1 MKKVSISEEDRLVCP
16 LVIDCGYIGENKFEK
31 LEFVIP
37 KEYKKYNKKLN
48 FRLKDGTYVTRLFDK
63 GTDNIFTITSDL
75 AIYDVLS
82 CCVVFFSIENDDE
95 IIGKS
100 SIFKIKFD
108 KTIPDEDISDYEPK
122 VVILDGLISS
132 VKELEKTVTENEKR
146 REEYIDDLK
155 QRVDTGEFNGKDAL
169 INGVNTL
176 NIVAGENINL
186 EQEGSTLKISGT
198 YKYDD
203 TNVQAAIA
211 ENTENISSNT
221 NAIAK
226 NTTAIN
232 ENKSAI
238 EKNTTAIQDNKT
250 NIDTNTQDI
259 NNLKQK
265 SDDNKNSIDE
275 INKNLKNYSLITETG
290 NKIDVTINSSTYVM
304 TLDLKDKNDNVL
316 STGSVDLPIES
327 MIINV
332 TYDSEK
338 KELKFT
344 LQNGNVIEVPLN
356 DLISGLVTDESL
368 ENTLKN
374 YALIKDVPTK
384 VSQLKNDSNYVKN
397 TDYAT
402 STVAGVVKTNAG
414 LDVDENGRVVAN
426 TYNYDEYES
435 KTDNTFISKGTFENA
450 IKGKNLETANNKVT
464 SVGTGSTDIEY
475 PSAKCVY
482 KIKEDVD
489 NLKSDILE
497 TGEVSDSYIH
507 VEDSIKNELLKLEV
521 DGVCEQE
528 TTTGKN
534 LWIGA
539 KHQAIA
545 PQTINGITYSR
556 NSDGTWNISG
566 TATKYTTLDITEKVS
581 DTLIQNGKSYVKK
594 DISET
599 GLGIVF
605 QQWKSNWGF
614 IGDVL
619 QNGVANIK
627 DEAYYLQYSI
637 AIKKDKILNISNM
650 KIELE
655 EGTTE
660 PTTYEPYTGGQASPS
675 PDYPQ
680 EIKTIENSLKITS
693 CNKNLTPMNIDSMT
707 KGGITITNNNDG
719 SLTLNGTAT
728 SPFELVLAT
737 NFKLYAGT
745 YTHSINKIFKGLYIS
760 LDNIGKTMLNGAQGK
775 TKATFELS
783 EGKTYNKYFIWID
796 KDTVF
801 NNDTFYIQL
810 EQNSIQTPYEQHL
823 ETQITANLP
832 EGEFIGKINDTYKD
846 RLKIEYNEED
856 GQYHLVLNKMI
867 SKFVLDGSESWTAH
881 NNLTPNYSYFATK
894 KYDRI
899 IGFNTF
905 IEYSTHFSQPI
916 SKITPVYITDKPV
929 ISGTNLNEDFKIR
942 ILIPSSVANN
952 IETFKTWLSTHNT
965 EVYYV
970 LANPYTI
977 DLGVVDM
984 PLSYDEITNIFTD
997 SDLLP
1002 TINAKYYKNFIS
1014 TIQNLQVNKGTLKEE
1029 LVDIENRLTDLE
1041 ENVSKLIDDAPI
1053 YGIQRNIADNSDTA
1067 WERTDDAVGLVA
1079 NATHD
1084 GTEVRNDFD
1093 NIYPWSHMKTVNYDP
1108 TEEMITATIGD
1119 SNFKFDGSN
1128 GQVMTIIPEFYL
1140 KHWDDG
1146 IKEHWQFSR
1155 YALEGFT
1162 KVPGFML
1169 GRYVSGRTADNK
1181 LMSVSGLF
1189 PDVFRTITSFRT
1201 DSRAVGKDFGQM
1213 DWRYFVVQLLYLVEY
1228 ADYNS
1233 QAKLGNG
1240 LVSLRVSDNDKAL
1253 VAETNANRII
1263 IGTANANYFKVGQ
1276 AISIGVSGA
1285 WNWEVARNRIITSIT
1300 DYSEGDITGKAINFD
1315 GSPVNIAIG
1324 NVVWSTGQKSGEC
1337 DSLGMK
1343 SGCLAN
1349 DSKSAVIYRGLENI
1363 FGNVWQFVDGINIK
1377 DYVAYVC
1384 YNPANYVVDKF
1395 DGDYNEIG
1403 YTNASTNGYVKTL
1416 GHDEN
1421 HPLIMF
1427 PTEVGGSTNT
1437 YLSDYYNQNSG
1448 NRIALVGGS
1457 WGRGASAGLWYWGCD
1472 NASSNASFSIGSRLL
1487 KSTI

>member
-1 MKKVSISEEDRLVCP
+1 MYNHYVYENPCIGGCLNEPCIEVDLEMGAKGED
-16 LVIDCGYIGENKFEK
+16 
-31 LEFVIP
+31 
-37 KEYKKYNKKLN
+37 
-48 FRLKDGTYVTRLFDK
+48 
-63 GTDNIFTITSDL
+63 
-75 AIYDVLS
+75 
-82 CCVVFFSIENDDE
+82 
-95 IIGKS
+95 GKNA
-100 SIFKIKFD
+100 
-108 KTIPDEDISDYEPK
+108 T
-122 VVILDGLISS
+122 
-132 VKELEKTVTENEKR
+132 
-146 REEYIDDLK
+146 
-155 QRVDTGEFNGKDAL
+155 
-169 INGVNTL
+169 INGVSTL
-176 NIVAGENINL
+176 NIEAGENISL
-186 EQEGSTLKISGT
+186 EQEGSTLTISGT
-198 YKYDD
+198 YEYDD
-203 TNVQAAIA
+203 TNVKAEIAENTRNISNLGNKVDENTESIESNTAAINTNKQA
-211 ENTENISSNT
+211 IESNSLAIEGNTNAIEKNASDIVNNSNAIDRNTENISSNT
-221 NAIAK
+221 SAISSNTSAIAK

-238 EKNTTAIQDNKT
+238 EKNTTAIQENKT

-275 INKNLKNYSLITETG
+275 INENLKNYSLITETG
-290 NKIDVTINSSTYVM
+290 NKIDVTVNSSTYVM

-344 LQNGNVIEVPLN
+344 LQNGNIIEVPLN

-384 VSQLKNDSNYVKN
+384 VSQLENDLDYVKN

-402 STVAGVVKTNAG
+402 STVGGVVKTNAG
-414 LDVDENGRVVAN
+414 LDVDENGMVVAN

-435 KTDNTFISKGTFENA
+435 KTDNTFISKGTFENV

-464 SVGTGSTDIEY
+464 SVGTSSTDTEY

-482 KIKEDVD
+482 KIKED
-489 NLKSDILE
+489 
-497 TGEVSDSYIH
+497 
-507 VEDSIKNELLKLEV
+507 
-521 DGVCEQE
+521 
-528 TTTGKN
+528 
-534 LWIGA
+534 
-539 KHQAIA
+539 
-545 PQTINGITYSR
+545 
-556 NSDGTWNISG
+556 
-566 TATKYTTLDITEKVS
+566 
-581 DTLIQNGKSYVKK
+581 
-594 DISET
+594 
-599 GLGIVF
+599 
-605 QQWKSNWGF
+605 
-614 IGDVL
+614 
-619 QNGVANIK
+619 
-627 DEAYYLQYSI
+627 
-637 AIKKDKILNISNM
+637 
-650 KIELE
+650 
-655 EGTTE
+655 
-660 PTTYEPYTGGQASPS
+660 
-675 PDYPQ
+675 
-680 EIKTIENSLKITS
+680 
-693 CNKNLTPMNIDSMT
+693 
-707 KGGITITNNNDG
+707 
-719 SLTLNGTAT
+719 
-728 SPFELVLAT
+728 
-737 NFKLYAGT
+737 
-745 YTHSINKIFKGLYIS
+745 
-760 LDNIGKTMLNGAQGK
+760 
-775 TKATFELS
+775 
-783 EGKTYNKYFIWID
+783 
-796 KDTVF
+796 
-801 NNDTFYIQL
+801 
-810 EQNSIQTPYEQHL
+810 
-823 ETQITANLP
+823 
-832 EGEFIGKINDTYKD
+832 
-846 RLKIEYNEED
+846 
-856 GQYHLVLNKMI
+856 
-867 SKFVLDGSESWTAH
+867 
-881 NNLTPNYSYFATK
+881 
-894 KYDRI
+894 
-899 IGFNTF
+899 
-905 IEYSTHFSQPI
+905 
-916 SKITPVYITDKPV
+916 
-929 ISGTNLNEDFKIR
+929 
-942 ILIPSSVANN
+942 
-952 IETFKTWLSTHNT
+952 
-965 EVYYV
+965 
-970 LANPYTI
+970 
-977 DLGVVDM
+977 
-984 PLSYDEITNIFTD
+984 
-997 SDLLP
+997 
-1002 TINAKYYKNFIS
+1002 
-1014 TIQNLQVNKGTLKEE
+1014 
-1029 LVDIENRLTDLE
+1029 IENRLTDLE
-1041 ENVSKLIDDAPI
+1041 EKVSKLIDDAPI

-1128 GQVMTIIPEFYL
+1128 GQVMTIIPEFYF

-1146 IKEHWQFSR
+1146 IKEHWQISR

-1181 LMSVSGLF
+1181 LISASGLF
-1189 PDVFRTITSFRT
+1189 PEVFRNITAFRT
-1201 DSRAVGKDFGQM
+1201 DSRAVGKDFGQV

-1233 QAKLGNG
+1233 QAQLGNG
-1240 LVSLRVSDNDKAL
+1240 YTNLRVGDNDKAL

-1276 AISIGVSGA
+1276 SISVGTKAA

-1343 SGCLAN
+1343 SGCLAD

-1363 FGNVWQFVDGINIK
+1363 FGNIWQFVDGINIK

-1403 YTNASTNGYVKTL
+1403 YTNASTNGYGKTL

-1437 YLSDYYNQNSG
+1437 YLSDYYNQNPG
-1448 NRIALVGGS
+1448 NRIALVGGG
-1457 WGRGASAGLWYWGCD
+1457 WGSGAGAGLWSWGCD
-1472 NASSNASFSIGSRLL
+1472 YASGTAGLYFGSRLL